1 MDTAE
6 KVLREVEQS
15 AKKISQERQTMKPK
29 RELLRLLD
37 KSGALTAKQRERM
50 TTALGETPGRKAEKP
65 GSVKQA
71 RKQSAK
77 KLGPFEEREAAK
89 RRQVNDAYA
98 ASQKKKVVAALE
110 DREKLDVSHPAR
122 AI

>member
-6 KVLREVEQS
+6 KVLREVEAA
-15 AKKISQERQTMKPK
+15 AKKISQEREQMKPK

-65 GSVKQA
+65 GSLKQA
-71 RKQSAK
+71 RRQSV
-77 KLGPFEEREAAK
+77 AK
-89 RRQVNDAYA
+89 RPPAKEANTG
-98 ASQKKKVVAALE
+98 QKDQVVAALQN
-110 DREKLDVSHPAR
+110 REKLDVSHPAR